1 VFAELLRQRLHGIV
15 ELSTF
20 QVAQLEK
27 HFELLKRWNQK
38 LNLTSVQGIEEIVER
53 HYCESLFLAK
63 HLPSGT
69 LRLADIGSGA
79 GFPGF
84 PVAVLRPECS
94 VTLIDSHQ
102 RKGVFLRES
111 SRDLP
116 NINVIAKR
124 AETVEDRFDWALSR
138 AVKFSEIE
146 EVAGLMSGCVSLLAG
161 LERPSENCFT
171 WNTPIQLPWG
181 SGRFLWI
188 GKRVSR
194 ETPPSDSCFT

>member
-1 VFAELLRQRLHGIV
+1 VFAEVIRQRLEGIV
-15 ELSTF
+15 ELSAF

-27 HFELLKRWNQK
+27 HFELLKRWNRV
-38 LNLTSVQGIEEIVER
+38 LNLTGVHGIEEIVER

-69 LRLADIGSGA
+69 LRVADIGSGA

-84 PVAVLRPECS
+84 PVAVLRPDCS
-94 VTLIDSHQ
+94 VALIDSHQ
-102 RKGVFLRES
+102 RKGVFLREA

-116 NINVIAKR
+116 NIKVITKR

-146 EVAGLMSGCVSLLAG
+146 EAVGLMSGCVSLLAG
-161 LERPSENCFT
+161 LERPVESRFT
-171 WNTPIQLPWG
+171 WITPVQLPWG
-181 SGRFLWI
+181 SGRFLWV
-188 GKRVSR
+188 GKR
-194 ETPPSDSCFT
+194 CFT

>member
-1 VFAELLRQRLHGIV
+1 VFAELLRQRMEGIV

-27 HFELLKRWNQK
+27 HFELLQRWNQV
-38 LNLTSVQGIEEIVER
+38 LNLTSVQGMEEIVER

-63 HLPSGT
+63 HLPSGI
-69 LRLADIGSGA
+69 LRVADIGSGA

-84 PVAVLRPECS
+84 PVAVLRPECRVS
-94 VTLIDSHQ
+94 LIESHQ
-102 RKGVFLRES
+102 RKSVFLRES

-116 NINVIAKR
+116 NIKVIAKR
-124 AETVEDRFDWALSR
+124 AETVEDRFDCAISR
-138 AVKFSEIE
+138 AVKFAEIE
-146 EVAGLMSGCVSLLAG
+146 EAAGLMSGCILLLAG
-161 LERPSENCFT
+161 LERPAENCFT

-188 GKRVSR
+188 GKQ
-194 ETPPSDSCFT
+194 CFT